1 MQPIILRVVDG
12 SDRGRVYSDL
22 TPPITIGREEG
33 NAIQLNDER
42 VSRFHVRIQTENGNI
57 MLADLG
63 STNGT
68 KVNGERVALKKLRY
82 GDIIQVGRSCFLYGS
97 REQID
102 ARYARLKELYEG
114 NFTGAR
120 ESISDLLEKYG
131 TSAASVLRQK
141 LLNETAPPAMPEG
154 LTPGQIAELNEML
167 EFFHFRLHQ
176 LITSS
181 EISDEGQKATLSF
194 ESWQLL
200 LDLQSHMAEYLQKLV
215 EPEEER

>member
-12 SDRGRVYSDL
+12 ADRGRVYSNL

-33 NAIQLNDER
+33 NSIQVNDER
-42 VSRFHVRIQTENGNI
+42 VSRFHVRIQCDAGNI

-82 GDIIQVGRSCFLYGS
+82 GDIIQAGRTCILFGS

-102 ARYARLKELYEG
+102 ARYAQLQELVKG
-114 NFTGAR
+114 NFSAAN

-131 TSAASVLRQK
+131 STAASAIHQK
-141 LLNETAPPAMPEG
+141 LLNESLPPAIPSS
-154 LTPGQIAELNEML
+154 LSPGQLAELNELL
-167 EFFHFRLHQ
+167 EFFHFRLRQ
-176 LITSS
+176 LIASAELS
-181 EISDEGQKATLSF
+181 EEGQKATFSF

-200 LDLQSHMAEYLQKLV
+200 LDLQSHVAEYLQKLV
-215 EPEEER
+215 DPDETV